1 MTTTLDCTCL
11 LRDEELS
18 DHLRKGHTLLFKG
31 LGNEW
36 QQIERQ
42 VERLGFGETYFVSQ
56 LEGHESSTKLSPAVA
71 DDRSFPALH

>member
-1 MTTTLDCTCL
+1 MTTRLDCTCL

-36 QQIERQ
+36 QEIERQ
-42 VERLGFGETYFVSQ
+42 VERLGFGEAYFVSQ

-71 DDRSFPALH
+71 DDQSFPALR